1 MTNPQNTIF
10 EFSAGGIVVDKE
22 RKVLVI
28 KTKNLKGETVFTFP
42 KGHIEKEETSQQ
54 AAVREVQEETG
65 VLAKII
71 KKIKDVKYWF
81 FKDNKKILKNVCWY
95 LMVPLDI
102 RPGISKE
109 VEEVLWY
116 PIEDVSK
123 ILSYNSD
130 KELINEIMKEIS
142 LKGE

>member
-10 EFSAGGIVVDKE
+10 EFSAGGIVIDKE

-102 RPGISKE
+102 KPVISKE

>member
-10 EFSAGGIVVDKE
+10 EFSAGGVVIDKE

-102 RPGISKE
+102 KPVISKE